1 MNKQRL
7 LTSAAVVALMVAPC
21 LADTEVSSDRTTALT
36 TGALLSSGVGDANAG
51 NITIDSGIS
60 VAITKESNDAITIDS
75 SHYLLNK
82 GAISNK
88 DTSSAYG
95 LHIDVSTN
103 PNLSGTSF
111 TNAAGTTI
119 TGSGIY
125 FDSSSSLVMTGDG
138 SSKTG
143 LFFDGAIGDGTYTGD
158 VIFNAASMT
167 INGDTSK
174 AFNFGDGTTF
184 RGDLIFDSTA
194 AVTMTGDSSQAIYLA
209 YGSLFSGDIVVG
221 SSASLSMSGDSNT
234 GVYMA
239 SGSELTGSLTVN
251 GAIGLS
257 QATARST
264 SSSSLYGMLLAGKI
278 NGDLVISSTG
288 SVTVVGAS
296 ATGISVQGYGINGA
310 VAIGGSLSS
319 VGYSSSSDTSTSNT
333 TISTYP
339 EAGSALAVGANV
351 TDGIAVLGPRYSG
364 DSSVSSASITTQG
377 TSPALSINPGL
388 NTVVT
393 QTAPLVIGIYSRD
406 GAADTYDPG
415 FSFYNRGSITASPL
429 NTNNSSSAVYTVGT
443 SVFPTILTGGMYN
456 SGSIS
461 ASASS
466 SSDGSAVTAS
476 GLYIGGYTYLDNATF
491 DTATTTWT
499 DATLAAK
506 TSKDQAAL
514 VNSNSAGSGTISA
527 TISGYKSGAA
537 TAISI
542 AQYASVPSLIN
553 SGTISASA
561 TTVDKTLDTALS
573 SSNTYTL
580 EAIAISDASGTLTSI
595 YNTGIISAVA
605 GVSTSSSS
613 SVTALD
619 NNNQLA
625 VAIDLSGGN
634 TATPSGSGVTIKERT
649 TASSS
654 AAIIGN
660 IYFGTGDNQVIDVA
674 GTSSTYT
681 ATINGNIHYGNTGAN
696 SIVDQLNIG
705 AYGAV
710 TGKVTAGSGPGVAV
724 EVASNGSLSLLN
736 DTTSFN
742 AASVHIANAG
752 SLSLAVSQSLTD
764 TGVIDSQGTVVMD
777 KGANLFLAYSSFVP
791 QGSHD
796 FVLIT
801 TPYGQLNVDPTTISV
816 TNTYLTKNVT
826 DKGMLPFLFESAKL
840 EQTSSAAAGDA
851 LVLHVAPKT
860 ASQLG
865 LTGYASSLF
874 PYVNTALSN
883 DNDLGSAMIYGIHN
897 AADAQTAYA
906 AFAPNVTGGD
916 RAIVISL
923 TDQSTGVVAARQRAL
938 LLYAKQ
944 GGEGT
949 SFWFD
954 EFIQQIKDPG
964 QGAEQIDGTRAFS
977 GFKDSGFGFSMG
989 IDGGSPKYGWYGGAF
1004 TFYAGDV
1011 GELQRVSKT
1020 HEQWM
1025 ILSGYSVWRGKGMFF
1040 NSKLD
1045 VGYGHLDSSRSITLT
1060 TASSSTSV
1068 ATYSRQADNKH
1079 AGALLSGGVSTGAF
1093 FNFGAATFTPK
1104 LNIDG
1109 LLMRQDGYTE
1119 YNPGTATTGDAF
1131 DLKVQPSYAKS
1142 LRVFLGADLRYDIDV
1157 WDFKLQPEARAG
1169 YRYDLLNDPQK
1180 LKVAFAYA
1188 DLTGTIAKPGETFTV
1203 TGPDPA
1209 QGNFVLGGSLS
1220 ATTDAWSLGLH
1231 FDFVKGSN
1239 GALEQVGTLSLI
1251 GRI

>member
-7 LTSAAVVALMVAPC
+7 LTSVAVVALVAAPGF
-21 LADTEVSSDRTTALT
+21 ADTEVSADRTTALT
-36 TGALLSSGVGDANAG
+36 TGALLSGGVGDADAG
-51 NITIDSGIS
+51 NIKIDSGKS
-60 VAITKESNDAITIDS
+60 VTITKASVGAVTVDS
-75 SHYLLNK
+75 SHYVLNI
-82 GAISNK
+82 GTINNK
-88 DTSSAYG
+88 DTTSAYG
-95 LHIDVSTN
+95 LHIDVSPN
-103 PNLSGTSF
+103 PNLAGASF
-111 TNAAGTTI
+111 TNTAGTTI

-125 FDSSSSLVMTGDG
+125 FDSSSSLVMTGSG
-138 SSKTG
+138 TSKIG
-143 LFFDGAIGDGTYTGD
+143 LFFDGANGNGTYTGN
-158 VIFNAASMT
+158 VIFNAAAVTMK
-167 INGDTSK
+167 GDSSQG
-174 AFNFGDGTTF
+174 FYFSGGTTF
-184 RGDLIFDSTA
+184 KGDLVFDSTT
-194 AVTMTGDSSQAIYLA
+194 AVTMTGGSSQAIYLA
-209 YGSLFSGDIVVG
+209 SGSLFSGNITLG
-221 SSASLSMSGDSNT
+221 SSSSISMSGDSNT
-234 GVYMA
+234 GI
-239 SGSELTGSLTVN
+239 SIINGGELTGNLTVG
-251 GAIGLS
+251 GAIALA

-264 SSSSLYGMLLAGKI
+264 TASSLYGMLLAGKI
-278 NGDLVISSTG
+278 DGDLVVSSGG
-288 SVTVVGAS
+288 SVSVIGAG
-296 ATGISVQGYGINGA
+296 ATGISVQGYGIGGA
-310 VAIGGSLSS
+310 IAIGGSLSS
-319 VGYSSSSDTSTSNT
+319 LGYSSSTDTTTSTT
-333 TISTYP
+333 TITTYP

-351 TDGIAVLGPRYSG
+351 VDGIAVLGPQYSG
-364 DSSVSSASITTQG
+364 DTSVSSGSITANG
-377 TSPALSINPGL
+377 TSPALTINPGVNSVL
-388 NTVVT
+388 T
-393 QTAPLVIGIYSRD
+393 QTASLVIGTYNRG

-415 FSFYNRGSITASPL
+415 FSFYNRGSIAAAPL
-429 NTNNSSSAVYTVGT
+429 NTNNSASAVYMVGT
-443 SVFPTILTGGMYN
+443 AVFPTILTGGLYN
-456 SGSIS
+456 AGSIS
-461 ASASS
+461 ATASS
-466 SSDGSAVTAS
+466 SSDGTAVTATS
-476 GLYIGGYTYLDNATF
+476 LYIGSYTYLDNATF
-491 DTATTTWT
+491 DTTTTTWT

-514 VNSNSAGSGTISA
+514 VNSGTSGSGTISA
-527 TISGYKSGAA
+527 KVSGYKAGAA
-537 TAISI
+537 TALYI
-542 AQYASVPSLIN
+542 AQYASVPSIIN

-561 TTVDKTLDTALS
+561 TTSDKTLNKTIS
-573 SSNTYTL
+573 STNTYTL
-580 EAIAISDASGTLTSI
+580 EAVAIADASGTLTSI
-595 YNTGIISAVA
+595 YNTGVISAVA
-605 GVSTSSSS
+605 GVSTSSTSS
-613 SVTALD
+613 ISALD
-619 NNNQLA
+619 NNNQIG

-634 TATPSGSGVTIKERT
+634 TATPSGSGVTIKERA

-654 AAIIGN
+654 AGIIGN
-660 IYFGTGDNQVIDVA
+660 IYFGTGDNQIIDIA
-674 GTSSTYT
+674 GTSSTYM
-681 ATINGNIHYGNTGAN
+681 ASISGNIHYGNTGTNA
-696 SIVDQLNIG
+696 IVDQLKIG
-705 AYGAV
+705 AYGIV
-710 TGKVTAGSGPGVAV
+710 SGKVTAGSGPGVAV
-724 EVASNGSLSLLN
+724 DVASNGTLVLLN
-736 DTTSFN
+736 DTTSLN
-742 AASVHIANAG
+742 AASVHVANAG
-752 SLSLAVSQSLTD
+752 TLSLGVSQSLTD
-764 TGVIDSQGTVVMD
+764 TGVIDSQGSVVLD
-777 KGANLFLAYSSFVP
+777 KGANLNLAYSSFVP
-791 QGSHD
+791 QGNHD

-826 DKGMLPFLFESAKL
+826 DKGMLPFLFESASL
-840 EQTSSAAAGDA
+840 EQTSSTAAGDA

-874 PYVNTALSN
+874 PYVNTALGN

-897 AADAQTAYA
+897 AAEAQTAYA

-916 RAIVISL
+916 RAIAISL

-938 LLYAKQ
+938 LLYATK

-977 GFKDSGFGFSMG
+977 GFKDTGFGLSMG
-989 IDGGSPKYGWYGGAF
+989 MDGGSPKYGWYGGAF

-1011 GELQRVSKT
+1011 GELKRVSKT

-1045 VGYGHLDSSRSITLT
+1045 VGYGNFDGSRSITLT

-1068 ATYSRQADNKH
+1068 TTYTRQADNKH

-1109 LLMRQDGYTE
+1109 LLMRQNGYTE

-1131 DLKVQPSYAKS
+1131 DLKIQPSYAKS
-1142 LRVFLGADLRYDIDV
+1142 LRVFLGADLRYDIGL
-1157 WDFKLQPEARAG
+1157 WDFNLQPEARAG

-1180 LKVAFAYA
+1180 LKAAFAYA
-1188 DLTGTIAKPGETFTV
+1188 DLTGAVAKPGETFTV